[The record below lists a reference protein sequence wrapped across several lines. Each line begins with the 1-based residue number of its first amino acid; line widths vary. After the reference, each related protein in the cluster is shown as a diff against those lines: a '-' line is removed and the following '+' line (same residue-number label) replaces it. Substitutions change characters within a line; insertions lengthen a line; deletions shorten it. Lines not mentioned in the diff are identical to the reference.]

1 LFYNGPLLEALD
13 RAGLPITPVG
23 FADDINIL
31 AYGPTTSHNC
41 RNLQASHDI
50 CLEWARKHGMRFA
63 LAKYTL
69 THFAKS
75 CKFDMNAP
83 VTLGETVVS
92 LEPSVKV
99 LGVILDSKLKW
110 KDHEQAVKQK
120 LATQMLA
127 LQRTTASTWGA
138 TMLKA
143 RQVYQAVVRPAM
155 AYGAPA

>member
-1 LFYNGPLLEALD
+1 MFYNGPLLEALD
-13 RAGLPITPVG
+13 KAGLPITPVG

-63 LAKYTL
+63 LEKYTL

-75 CKFDMNAP
+75 RKFDINTP
-83 VTLGETVVS
+83 ITLGETVVN

-110 KDHEQAVKQK
+110 KGYEQVVKQK

-127 LQRTTASTWGA
+127 LQRTTAST
-138 TMLKA
+138 
-143 RQVYQAVVRPAM
+143 
-155 AYGAPA
+155 

>member
-1 LFYNGPLLEALD
+1 MDGVETAPRQLSASVPQGSPLSPILFLFYNGPLLEALD

-41 RNLQASHDI
+41 RNLQASYDI

-127 LQRTTASTWGA
+127 LQCTTAST
-138 TMLKA
+138 
-143 RQVYQAVVRPAM
+143 
-155 AYGAPA
+155 